1 MPAQPIGMVTLLFTD
16 IEGSTRLLERLG
28 TDRYTGVLELHRQLL
43 REAFARHDGYEFGTE
58 GDALFVAFASAP
70 DAVAAAEEGQQ
81 ALAGASWPDNAA
93 IKVRMGIHTGEPLAS
108 EANYVGMDVHRTA
121 RIMSAGHGGQVVV
134 SAATRALVDGEL
146 TELGEHRLKD
156 FDESV
161 PLFQL
166 GSERY
171 PPLKTL
177 SNTNLP
183 RPVSSFVGREQER
196 GELVAMLSD
205 GTRLVTL
212 SGPGGA
218 GKTRLA
224 LETASELV
232 PWFKAGVFWV
242 GLAAIRDPAV
252 VVEAISQTLGAK
264 NGLAEH
270 IGQREQLL
278 LLDNFE
284 QVVEAA
290 PALGT
295 LLESCPNLKLLVT
308 SRELLRIDGEVA
320 YPLPPLTEGDA
331 LALFCERS
339 RVDPDETI
347 TKLCRRLDDL
357 PLAIELAAARTMVL
371 SPAQILDRLSQR
383 LDLLRGGRGA
393 DPRQQTLRATI
404 EWSHDLLDTMEQRL
418 FAEFAVFR
426 GGATLE
432 SVEAVVDAD
441 LDTLQSLVDKS
452 LLRHTGERFWMLET
466 IREYAGEHLALL
478 DGESDVRRRHAACAL
493 AIAERADY
501 EMNYEHGDQVEGL
514 ARIGAEHD
522 NLRAALEWA
531 TDAGEDE
538 MLLRLAASLQYFW
551 GVRGFLH
558 DKERWSRVAL
568 ERSASPPRAR
578 MTVLNG
584 LARLAMD
591 SGDHARADTLV
602 AECRSLA
609 EREGDEALLLGA
621 LNVAARNASLKGDLD
636 GARAELLALRAKAGE
651 VGDHGM
657 VAITTI
663 NLGDVASQASDFRTA
678 FDHAAEAVALFRKVG
693 DDGGVAVSLEACGW
707 AALALAEPAVA
718 EQAFRESVVIF
729 DRLGSTRYTATSAL
743 GLAASLVASQRDEHG
758 VSLLAAAASL
768 REEFGLEFG
777 NETEEQAHDQ
787 ALADARASLSEEP
800 FAQAWARGETM
811 TPADIV
817 AFAQAEPRAELALQ
831 TTRWNPSH

>member
-28 TDRYTGVLELHRQLL
+28 TDRYAGVLELHRQLL
-43 REAFARHDGYEFGTE
+43 REVFARHDGYEFGTE
-58 GDALFVAFASAP
+58 GDALFVAFGCAP

-161 PLFQL
+161 PLYQL

-232 PWFKAGVFWV
+232 PAFKAGVFWV
-242 GLAAIRDPAV
+242 ALAALRDPAV

-478 DGESDVRRRHAACAL
+478 DDESDVRRRHAACAL

-501 EMNYEHGDQVEGL
+501 EMHEEHGDQVERL

-531 TDAGEDE
+531 TDAGEDV

-578 MTVLNG
+578 MTVLKG

-591 SGDHARADTLV
+591 SGDHARADTLL

-621 LNVAARNASLKGDLD
+621 LNLAALNASLQGDLD
-636 GARAELLALRAKAGE
+636 GARAEFLALRAKAGE
-651 VGDHGM
+651 VGDHDM
-657 VAITTI
+657 VAITTV
-663 NLGDVASQASDFRTA
+663 NLGQVAGRSRDFRLA
-678 FDHAAEAVALFRKVG
+678 LEYARAAADLFRGLDDEYGAAVAL
-693 DDGGVAVSLEACGW
+693 ENCGW
-707 AALALAEPAVA
+707 SCLNLSDFEPAADFFHEALAVWG
-718 EQAFRESVVIF
+718 
-729 DRLGSTRYTATSAL
+729 RLGAISRVVASAQ
-743 GLAASLVASQRDEHG
+743 GLAAALVGRHEPERGTQ
-758 VSLLAAAASL
+758 LLGAAARL
-768 REEFGLEFG
+768 GEELDVGFSDEQEEEE
-777 NETEEQAHDQ
+777 ETHER
-787 ALADARASLSEEP
+787 ALADAKAALGEEA
-800 FAQAWARGETM
+800 FAAAWARGEAM
-811 TPADIV
+811 ALEDIV
-817 AFAQAEPRAELALQ
+817 AFAQTE
-831 TTRWNPSH
+831 